1 MASYRGKLLAW
12 RPYIRRV
19 RDSTPIM
26 REWDELDEVNQEAD
40 PEYFDEF
47 YANEFGEDEDGARCS
62 KSRCQRLLVLVVV
75 ARYSTARAGTSSR
88 SMCTRNTRAIQR
100 RAAQIPV
107 GVVAL
112 ETREVCHRHTRTPIA
127 TSAPAHDAP
136 EPTAIIHPATT
147 CTTAAHDAAP
157 HLTPPTLRKAGG
169 TRGPR
174 ALAA

>member
-127 TSAPAHDAP
+127 TSSAPAMMRRNPPPSSIQPPPAP
-136 EPTAIIHPATT
+136 PRP
-147 CTTAAHDAAP
+147 
-157 HLTPPTLRKAGG
+157 TPPTLRKAGG